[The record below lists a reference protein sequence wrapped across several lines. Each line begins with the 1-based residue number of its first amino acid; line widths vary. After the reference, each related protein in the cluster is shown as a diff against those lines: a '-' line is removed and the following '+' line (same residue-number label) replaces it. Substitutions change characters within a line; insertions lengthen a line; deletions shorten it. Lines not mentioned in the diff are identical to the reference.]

1 VTAMPTFRAY
11 QDRWA
16 SEESR
21 LALIVKA
28 TQIGISTAT
37 AAWAIIERCLPRPGH
52 LVIILSRSER
62 QSLELARKCKGLVDA
77 YDGIVADFAE
87 NRQFQT
93 TEQKQHEIEFAN
105 GSRIIPLSAPSLG
118 CI

>member
-1 VTAMPTFRAY
+1 MNEMPTFRPY

-16 SEESR
+16 SEQSR

-28 TQIGISTAT
+28 TQIGISSST

-62 QSLELARKCKGLVDA
+62 QSLELARKCKAMVDA

-87 NRQFQT
+87 NRQFQM

-105 GSRIIPLSAPSLG
+105 GSLYRGHGAG
-118 CI
+118 